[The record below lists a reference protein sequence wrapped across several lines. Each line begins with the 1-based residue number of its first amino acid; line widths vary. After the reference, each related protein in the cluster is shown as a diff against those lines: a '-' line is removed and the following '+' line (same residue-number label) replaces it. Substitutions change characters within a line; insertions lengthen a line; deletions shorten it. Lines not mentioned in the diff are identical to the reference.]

1 MSSHTS
7 AGAPASCTAQAGM
20 LPFSSALNP
29 LPSCKQKANA
39 GLLFGMFS
47 LMGYWPG
54 GHAALQQY
62 VETIPI
68 LQTKGK

>member
-1 MSSHTS
+1 
-7 AGAPASCTAQAGM
+7 
-20 LPFSSALNP
+20 
-29 LPSCKQKANA
+29 
-39 GLLFGMFS
+39 MFS